1 MQTGYCEAKE
11 KSQMRTSTAVI
22 TEKNRQSA
30 MEQLEGFLNQRRA
43 TTKAVS
49 DLAEFERKLH
59 TLVAAVEC
67 EAVGEELAKFDIDV
81 PEIKIA
87 GRSYKQVL
95 RSPETYLCLGGE
107 VQVERSLYRAERDER
122 AISAME
128 LQAGVVEGLW
138 TPLAAEVGAWTVAHI
153 TPREGEELFE
163 RIGGMQPS
171 RSSLDR
177 LVRAVGQHWEADRK
191 KFELAI
197 GSDEEVPPQA
207 VSCAVSLDGVM
218 IPLRDGERVEKREQT
233 KAAGKRTR
241 GPAGY
246 AEASCG
252 TVSFYDRAGDLIS
265 TVRMARMPESKKATL
280 KEMLSKEV
288 EAITEQRPDLKF
300 VALADGAK
308 DNWKY
313 LDKLLPDAE
322 KMLDF
327 YHSAEH
333 LKTALN
339 AAYGEGSSKSAAQ
352 FEKLR
357 HILRY
362 ESNGVESVIRSLI
375 HLRDSFP
382 RRHTLARELA
392 YFRKNRKRMRY
403 AEMADAGLPI
413 GSGIVEAA
421 CKTLVTE
428 RLKRSGMRWR
438 EDGGQAVL
446 TLRSLIQSD
455 RFDRGWKLLLNSYT
469 AKVSLPNNVLSIAKR
484 ASI

>member
-1 MQTGYCEAKE
+1 
-11 KSQMRTSTAVI
+11 MRTSTAVI
-22 TEKNRQSA
+22 AEKRRQRA
-30 MEQLEGFLNQRRA
+30 MEQLEEFLNQRRA
-43 TTKAVS
+43 SSKAVR

-67 EAVGEELAKFDIDV
+67 EAVGEELAKYDIDV
-81 PEIKIA
+81 PEIKIE
-87 GRSYKQVL
+87 GLSYKRVL
-95 RSPETYLCLGGE
+95 RSSETYICLGGE
-107 VQVERSLYRAERDER
+107 TRVERSLYRAEREER

-128 LQAGVVEGLW
+128 LQAGIVEGLF

-153 TPREGEELFE
+153 TPREGEELFQ
-163 RIGGMQPS
+163 RIGGFKPS

-177 LVRAVGQHWEADRK
+177 LVRRLGQNWEADCEK
-191 KFELAI
+191 LELVI
-197 GSDEEVPPQA
+197 SEDEEVPQEA

-218 IPLRDGERVEKREQT
+218 IPLRDGGRGQKREQSI
-233 KAAGKRTR
+233 AAGKRSR

-246 AEASCG
+246 GEASCG
-252 TVSFYDRAGDLIS
+252 TVSFYDREGELLS
-265 TVRMARMPESKKATL
+265 TVRMARMPQSKKVTL
-280 KEMLSKEV
+280 KEMLEKEV
-288 EAITEQRPDLKF
+288 QEIRKQRPDLRM

-313 LDKLLPDAE
+313 LDHLLPGAE
-322 KMLDF
+322 KVLDF

-333 LKTALN
+333 LKTALD
-339 AAYGEGSSKSAAQ
+339 ASYGEGSSKSASQ

-362 ESNGVESVIRSLI
+362 ETNGVDSVIRSLI

-382 RRHTLARELA
+382 RRRSIARELA

-446 TLRSLIQSD
+446 TLRSLIQSN
-455 RFDRGWKLLLNSYT
+455 RFDRGWKLLLNSYK
-469 AKVSLPNNVLSIAKR
+469 AKISLPNNVLSIAKR

>member
-1 MQTGYCEAKE
+1 MK
-11 KSQMRTSTAVI
+11 TSAAVI
-22 TEKNRQSA
+22 LNKGQQSA
-30 MEQLEGFLNQRRA
+30 MEQLQEFISQRRS
-43 TTKAVS
+43 TNKPVS
-49 DLAEFERKLH
+49 DLSEFEQQLHKL
-59 TLVAAVEC
+59 VSAVEC
-67 EAVGEELAKFDIDV
+67 EVTGEELAKFDLNV
-81 PEIKIA
+81 PEIEIA
-87 GRSYKQVL
+87 GRGYKQVL
-95 RSPETYLCLGGE
+95 RSGETYLCLGGE
-107 VQVERSLYRAERDER
+107 IRVERSLYRAEKDER

-128 LQAGVVEGLW
+128 LRAGIVAGFW
-138 TPLAAEVGAWTVAHI
+138 TPLAAEIGAWTVAHI
-153 TPREGEELFE
+153 TPREGAELFE

-171 RSSLDR
+171 RASLDR
-177 LVRAVGQHWEADRK
+177 LVRGVGQHWEADREK
-191 KFELAI
+191 LELAI
-197 GSDEEVPPQA
+197 GSDEEVPQEA

-218 IPLRDGERVEKREQT
+218 IPLRDGERAEKRDEA

-246 AEASCG
+246 GEASCG
-252 TVSFYDRAGDLIS
+252 TVSFYDRDGELIS
-265 TVRMARMPESKKATL
+265 TVRMARMPESKKVTL

-288 EAITEQRPDLKF
+288 EAIREQRPALKM

-322 KMLDF
+322 KVLDF

-333 LKTALN
+333 LKTALD

-362 ESNGVESVIRSLI
+362 EPNGVDSVIRSLI
-375 HLRDSFP
+375 HLRDSLP
-382 RRHTLARELA
+382 RRRVLTRELS

-403 AEMADAGLPI
+403 AEMAEAGLPI

-455 RFDRGWKLLLNSYT
+455 RFDRGWNLLLNSYK
-469 AKVSLPNNVLSIAKR
+469 AKISLPNNVLSIAHANSPKR